1 MIGTTN
7 RRTAGFTLVEL
18 LVTLAILAM
27 MAGMLL
33 GGLQS
38 VAQFSQRTASR
49 SATADGI
56 AAAQRLLR
64 DRIEQL
70 RPVPEANSATGTVDA
85 NGDETSFTFLGPP
98 LARAEPDSLWRYRIT
113 VTATGDLLLMHAN
126 SLDDRYSFASR
137 ATTGW
142 QPVTL
147 LRNVQTVRINYF
159 GPRLTGVGRG
169 WQVGWLRRPQPPA
182 LVRVR
187 VTFRPGDPRTW
198 PDLIVR
204 PRASVNTACR
214 IDILSGRC
222 GAPA

>member
-1 MIGTTN
+1 MRPSTN
-7 RRTAGFTLVEL
+7 RNAGFTLVEL
-18 LVTLAILAM
+18 LVTLAIVAM
-27 MAGMLL
+27 MATMLL
-33 GGLQS
+33 GGLQT
-38 VAQFSQRTASR
+38 VARFGQRAADRTA
-49 SATADGI
+49 TDDGI
-56 AAAQRLLR
+56 AAAQRILR
-64 DRIEQL
+64 NRLETL
-70 RPVPEANSATGTVDA
+70 RPVPELNSPTVDA
-85 NGDETSFTFLGPP
+85 NGDETSFTFVGPP
-98 LARAEPDSLWRYRIT
+98 LARAEPDSLWRYRIM

-147 LRNVQTVRINYF
+147 LRNVQSVRINYF
-159 GPRLTGVGRG
+159 GERLVGPGRG

-182 LVRVR
+182 LVRIR
-187 VTFRPGDPRTW
+187 VTFRPGDARVW

>member
-1 MIGTTN
+1 
-7 RRTAGFTLVEL
+7 
-18 LVTLAILAM
+18 M
-27 MAGMLL
+27 MATMLL

-38 VAQFSQRTASR
+38 VAQFTAHTARRTA
-49 SATADGI
+49 TDDGI
-56 AAAQRLLR
+56 AAAQRILR
-64 DRIEQL
+64 DRLEQL
-70 RPVPEANSATGTVDA
+70 TPVTEANSSVSTVDA
-85 NGDETSFTFLGPP
+85 NGDETSFTFVGPP
-98 LARAEPDSLWRYRIT
+98 LARREPDSLWRYRIAIN
-113 VTATGDLLLMHAN
+113 ATGDLLLMHAN

-147 LRNVQTVRINYF
+147 LRNVQSVRINYF
-159 GPRLTGVGRG
+159 GERLVGAGRG

-182 LVRVR
+182 LVRIR
-187 VTFRPGDPRTW
+187 VTFRPGDTRIW